1 MTKPIGIA
9 LCVIA
14 ALAAFFISNHNNQHE
29 EIEPQIKEIKTN
41 KKDLKEKEKEKE
53 KKALRMSKALK
64 ETPSI
69 IEAEARLE
77 EKKPRVK
84 IRGEI
89 STPRIEAVDIS
100 EQTKVHNE
108 NIDELRKVS
117 QSIEKNVLKKYTP
130 FLMGLD
136 EDKAIQVYEV
146 LFDHHMNI
154 FDKVAAQENIDM
166 NAEKTARDNKIKE
179 LLNENEFKKYL
190 LFLDLNFSQ

>member
-29 EIEPQIKEIKTN
+29 EIEPQIQEIKTN
-41 KKDLKEKEKEKE
+41 KKDLKEINAFK
-53 KKALRMSKALK
+53 MSQTPRD
-64 ETPSI
+64 TPSI

-84 IRGEI
+84 MEGKNN
-89 STPRIEAVDIS
+89 TPTKEPVDIS

-136 EDKAIQVYEV
+136 DEKSLEVYEV

-179 LLNENEFKKYL
+179 LLNESEFKKYQ
-190 LFLDLNFSQ
+190 LFLNTRL

>member
-41 KKDLKEKEKEKE
+41 KKDLKEKEKP
-53 KKALRMSKALK
+53 ALRMSKALK

-117 QSIEKNVLKKYTP
+117 QSIEKNVLKK
-130 FLMGLD
+130 
-136 EDKAIQVYEV
+136 
-146 LFDHHMNI
+146 
-154 FDKVAAQENIDM
+154 
-166 NAEKTARDNKIKE
+166 
-179 LLNENEFKKYL
+179 
-190 LFLDLNFSQ
+190 

>member
-41 KKDLKEKEKEKE
+41 KKDLKEKEKP
-53 KKALRMSKALK
+53 ALRMSKALK

-69 IEAEARLE
+69 MEAEARLE

-89 STPRIEAVDIS
+89 STTRIEAVDIS

-136 EDKAIQVYEV
+136 DEKSLEVYEV

-179 LLNENEFKKYL
+179 LLNESEFKKYQ
-190 LFLDLNFSQ
+190 LFLNTRL

>member
-14 ALAAFFISNHNNQHE
+14 ALVAFFISNHNNQGE

-41 KKDLKEKEKEKE
+41 KKDLKEKEKP
-53 KKALRMSKALK
+53 ALRMSKAFK

-84 IRGEI
+84 MEGKNN
-89 STPRIEAVDIS
+89 TPTKEPVDIS

-136 EDKAIQVYEV
+136 DEKSLEVYEV

-154 FDKVAAQENIDM
+154 FDKVATQKNIDM
-166 NAEKTARDNKIKE
+166 TAEKTKRDNKIKE

>member
-1 MTKPIGIA
+1 MTKPIGITI
-9 LCVIA
+9 CI
-14 ALAAFFISNHNNQHE
+14 LAGLAGYFVTNHDNQVE
-29 EIEPQIKEIKTN
+29 ENEPQIQEIKTH
-41 KKDLKEKEKEKE
+41 KKHLKEKE
-53 KKALRMSKALK
+53 KKAFKMSKVPR

-69 IEAEARLE
+69 VEAEARLE
-77 EKKPRVK
+77 EKKPRVNVE
-84 IRGEI
+84 GEI
-89 STPRIEAVDIS
+89 SSPTKESVDIS

-136 EDKAIQVYEV
+136 DEKSLEVYEV

-154 FDKVAAQENIDM
+154 FDKVATQKNIDM